1 MTTILGLNAFHAD
14 SSACLLRDG
23 KLVAA
28 VEEERFQRVKHWAG
42 LPVESIRYCLDEA
55 GISIQD
61 VTAIAINSDPGA
73 NLRRKIWYALTR
85 QPNLRVVLD
94 RITSR
99 GRRQSLPKSVAQL
112 FGDEAFGGK
121 VHFVEHHL
129 AHLAAAFFCS
139 PFDRAVAVS
148 IDGSGDFA
156 TTAWG
161 FGEQNRLE
169 TSGRVHFPHSL
180 GIFYETI
187 THHLGFK
194 EYGDEYKI
202 MGLASYGEP
211 SFLAEMEK
219 IVAPNTIIAT
229 IPFGAGTNPY
239 EVAFS
244 WDSSMAW
251 IVENGTTNQITEV
264 NVATSMKTGRTLTVG
279 TNPLGIAIRQIP

>member
-28 VEEERFQRVKHWAG
+28 VEEERFRRVKHWAG

-61 VTAIAINSDPGA
+61 VAVIAINSNPGA

-85 QPNLRVVLD
+85 QPNLRLVLD

-99 GRRQSLPKSVAQL
+99 GRRQSLAKSVARL
-112 FGDEAFGGK
+112 FGDEAFRGS

-139 PFDRAVAVS
+139 PFDRAVTVS

-161 FGEQNRLE
+161 F
-169 TSGRVHFPHSL
+169 
-180 GIFYETI
+180 
-187 THHLGFK
+187 
-194 EYGDEYKI
+194 
-202 MGLASYGEP
+202 
-211 SFLAEMEK
+211 AE
-219 IVAPNTIIAT
+219 
-229 IPFGAGTNPY
+229 
-239 EVAFS
+239 
-244 WDSSMAW
+244 
-251 IVENGTTNQITEV
+251 
-264 NVATSMKTGRTLTVG
+264 
-279 TNPLGIAIRQIP
+279 